1 MSTPVVSFAVKLS
14 PCECLSLASVRER
27 QGMTLEAIAQS
38 TRIASYYL
46 QAIEAEE
53 FGKLPGGVY
62 NTSYIR
68 QYARAIG
75 YNESALL
82 DQYHA
87 RTEQAGTGRGNP
99 GKELMPIAEIQVTR
113 RATRL
118 GAAMELFRRHP
129 AAKAR
134 HPA

>member
-1 MSTPVVSFAVKLS
+1 MSTPAVSFALKRP
-14 PCECLSLASVRER
+14 PCECLSLASARER
-27 QGMTLEAIAQS
+27 QGMTLDEIAQA
-38 TRIASYYL
+38 TRIGSYYL

-82 DQYHA
+82 DQYHSRTQQA
-87 RTEQAGTGRGNP
+87 STEQASTGL
-99 GKELMPIAEIQVTR
+99 ELMPIAEIQVTR
-113 RATRL
+113 GATRL

-129 AAKAR
+129 VAKAR

>member
-1 MSTPVVSFAVKLS
+1 
-14 PCECLSLASVRER
+14 
-27 QGMTLEAIAQS
+27 MTLEEIAQA
-38 TRIASYYL
+38 TRIGSHYL

-82 DQYHA
+82 DQYHSRTQQA
-87 RTEQAGTGRGNP
+87 STEQPVP
-99 GKELMPIAEIQVTR
+99 GKN
-113 RATRL
+113 
-118 GAAMELFRRHP
+118 
-129 AAKAR
+129 
-134 HPA
+134 

>member
-1 MSTPVVSFAVKLS
+1 MSTPAVSFAVKRP
-14 PCECLSLASVRER
+14 PCECLSLASARER
-27 QGMTLEAIAQS
+27 QGMTLDQIVQS
-38 TRIASYYL
+38 PRIASHYL
-46 QAIEAEE
+46 KAIEAEE

-87 RTEQAGTGRGNP
+87 RTEQAGTGRGNT
-99 GKELMPIAEIQVTR
+99 GKELMPIAE
-113 RATRL
+113 
-118 GAAMELFRRHP
+118 
-129 AAKAR
+129 
-134 HPA
+134 

>member
-1 MSTPVVSFAVKLS
+1 MSTPAVSFALKQ
-14 PCECLSLASVRER
+14 PPGERLSLASLRER
-27 QGMTLEAIAQS
+27 QGMTLKEIAQS
-38 TRIASYYL
+38 TRIASHYL

-62 NTSYIR
+62 STSYIR

-82 DQYHA
+82 DQYHSWS
-87 RTEQAGTGRGNP
+87 EQAGTAE
-99 GKELMPIAEIQVTR
+99 ELMPMAEIQVTR
-113 RATRL
+113 GATRL

-129 AAKAR
+129 VAKAR

>member
-1 MSTPVVSFAVKLS
+1 MSTPVVSFAVEHPL
-14 PCECLSLASVRER
+14 CERLSLASLRER
-27 QGMTLEAIAQS
+27 QGMTLEEIARS
-38 TRIASYYL
+38 TRIASHYL

-53 FGKLPGGVY
+53 FDKLPGGVY
-62 NTSYIR
+62 DTSYIR

-75 YNESALL
+75 YNERALL

-87 RTEQAGTGRGNP
+87 RTEQAEQMKTP
-99 GKELMPIAEIQVTR
+99 EIQVTR
-113 RATRL
+113 GIIRL

>member
-1 MSTPVVSFAVKLS
+1 MSTPLVSCAMKHLG
-14 PCECLSLASVRER
+14 LASARER
-27 QGMTLEAIAQS
+27 TGMTLEEIAQS
-38 TRIASYYL
+38 TRIASHYL

-82 DQYHA
+82 DQYRA
-87 RTEQAGTGRGNP
+87 RTGETGTGQ
-99 GKELMPIAEIQVTR
+99 ELIPNAEIQVTR
-113 RATRL
+113 GGTRL
-118 GAAMELFRRHP
+118 GATMELFRRHP
-129 AAKAR
+129 GAKAR
-134 HPA
+134 HLV

>member
-1 MSTPVVSFAVKLS
+1 
-14 PCECLSLASVRER
+14 
-27 QGMTLEAIAQS
+27 MTLEEIAKS
-38 TRIASYYL
+38 TRIASHYL

-53 FGKLPGGVY
+53 FEKLPGGVY
-62 NTSYIR
+62 STSYIR

-82 DQYHA
+82 DQYRA
-87 RTEQAGTGRGNP
+87 WSEQASTQQAGTAE
-99 GKELMPIAEIQVTR
+99 ELMPIAEIHVAR

-129 AAKAR
+129 VAKAR
-134 HPA
+134 HLA